1 MAGQLVVELA
11 AVLLFTG
18 ADTLLLEEL
27 LEELLEVLEIAVV
40 VTTPARSMIG
50 RLPLAL

>member
-11 AVLLFTG
+11 AMLLFTG
-18 ADTLLLEEL
+18 ADTLL